1 MADQIRPPINRKGCV
16 ARNRVSLHLEV
27 EVTKNGI
34 TCCER
39 VLGTL
44 DTTWFSEFDGSAVD
58 DGELEGKVSDQPPAE
73 DGGDAGCEEDEVSE
87 SRRRKRTKP
96 PTVDEYQWQ
105 WKVGHLAHALHRSAL
120 TRRHSPS
127 LKLPDVHSFCSLY
140 SLSLFF
146 LCCPL
151 PPRG

>member
-1 MADQIRPPINRKGCV
+1 MGDQIRLPINRKGSV
-16 ARNRVSLHLEV
+16 ARNRALLHLEV

-34 TCCER
+34 TCCEG

-44 DTTWFSEFDGSAVD
+44 DTTWFGEFDGSAVD
-58 DGELEGKVSDQPPAE
+58 DGKLGGKVSDQPPAE

-87 SRRRKRTKP
+87 SRLRKKAKP

-105 WKVGHLAHALHRSAL
+105 WKVGHLAHALHHSAL
-120 TRRHSPS
+120 TRCHSPS